1 MMIDAH
7 QHFWRLDRGD
17 YGWLTPALAPIYRD
31 FGPGDLRP
39 LLIRHGIEKTMLVQ
53 AAPTLAETRYLL
65 DLAGTTDFVAGV
77 IGWVDFEAR
86 NAPDIIASLATDPT
100 LVGVRPMVQDIPD
113 DDWLMKSELAP
124 TFEALVAHGVV
135 FDALVL
141 PRHLPRLISLI
152 ERHPNLAVVVDHGGK
167 PPIRD
172 GVREPWASDMAAI
185 AANSR
190 VVCKLS
196 GLVTE
201 AAPGWTTADL
211 RPYVDHLIDVFGPR
225 RLLWGSD
232 WPVVNLAGGYERWRQ
247 ATDRLLAPLASEER
261 RAVLGENAARV
272 YRVAS

>member
-1 MMIDAH
+1 MIDAH

-86 NAPDIIASLATDPT
+86 NAPDIIASLATNPT
-100 LVGVRPMVQDIPD
+100 LVGLRPMVQDIPD

-152 ERHPNLAVVVDHGGK
+152 ERHPNLAVVVDHGAK
-167 PPIRD
+167 PPIRE

>member
-31 FGPGDLRP
+31 FGPADLRP
-39 LLIRHGIEKTMLVQ
+39 LLLRHGIEKTILMQ

-77 IGWVDFEAR
+77 IGWIDFQAR

-100 LVGVRPMVQDIPD
+100 LVGLRPMVQDIPD

-124 TFEALVAHGVV
+124 TFEALVAHGLV

-152 ERHPNLAVVVDHGGK
+152 ERHPNLAVVVDHGAK

-185 AANSR
+185 AANSG